1 MRKKVFPWAGR
12 ECVALSAES
21 CQLASAAEET
31 QDLYRRF
38 DEELRGLGLS
48 PENTIR
54 SRIWASDR
62 EARHQ
67 ATAERSRI
75 LTGKAKAASSSLIAP
90 EHFDS
95 GARVALDLIVI
106 KPSHAG
112 AERRA
117 IEFAPSRNYLHYLS
131 YDSLVAFSGVT
142 SDGHSLA
149 QQVQEIFHQI
159 GDSLAGCGAA
169 WDKVVQVSFFLH
181 RSQKLEDLKI
191 LLERERTARIP
202 LCEYYFVDGYAGERS
217 LLEVEVTATM
227 A

>member
-12 ECVALSAES
+12 ECIALSAES
-21 CQLASAAEET
+21 RPLASVAEDT
-31 QDLYRRF
+31 RDLYRRF

-48 PENTIR
+48 LENTLR

-95 GARVALDLIVI
+95 RARVALDLIAI
-106 KPSHAG
+106 RPSHAG
-112 AERRA
+112 AERTPV
-117 IEFAPSRNYLHYLS
+117 EFTPSRNYLHYLC

-142 SDGHSLA
+142 SDGDSLA
-149 QQVQEIFHQI
+149 QQFPEILGQI

-181 RSQKLEDLKI
+181 QSQKLADLKA
-191 LLERERTARIP
+191 LLEGERTPQIP
-202 LCEYYFVDGYAGERS
+202 LLEYYFVAGYAGERS
-217 LLEVEVTATM
+217 LLEVEVTARM
-227 A
+227 D